1 MIIANPIYDSV
12 FKYLLEDLDIAK
24 GLLSIILNEDIETL
38 EVKPQ
43 ETTTEIQP
51 HAINIFRLDFKAVI
65 KKPNGDYKKALIE
78 LQKAKHIL
86 DIMRFRRYLAD
97 NYQKED
103 TIVLANGTHESMPLP
118 IVTIYFLGFSL
129 TKGFPSVFKM
139 GHRLVDVFNGEELTN
154 RPKEPFVDLL
164 NHESYTIQIPLLK
177 DDLKTRLAQTLMV
190 FNQKYVMDDM
200 HKLDFQGDVQD
211 PFVQKILDRL
221 NRAIANEDV
230 RKTMD
235 IEDEIENTIS
245 KLLRAKDLVI
255 EDKDKE
261 LEEKGKELEEKDKK
275 LEEKGKELEEK
286 DKELEQKDKELEQKD
301 KELEQREAYIADL
314 LRKLNEK

>member
-24 GLLSIILNEDIETL
+24 GLLSIILNEEIETL

-65 KKPNGDYKKALIE
+65 KKTNGEYKKALIE

-103 TIVLANGTHESMPLP
+103 TIILADGTHESTPLP

-129 TKGFPSVFKM
+129 VKGFPPVFKM
-139 GHRLVDVFNGEELTN
+139 GHRLVDVFNGQELIN

-190 FNQKYVMDDM
+190 FNQKYVTDDM

-245 KLLRAKDLVI
+245 KLLRAKDVVI
-255 EDKDKE
+255 
-261 LEEKGKELEEKDKK
+261 EEKD
-275 LEEKGKELEEK
+275 KELEEK
-286 DKELEQKDKELEQKD
+286 DKELEENKKLLADK
-301 KELEQREAYIADL
+301 EAYIADL
-314 LRKLNEK
+314 LKKLNENN